1 MLGHLHAA
9 GSGHH
14 NGAGTVQGPDGAL
27 VVDAAFEAVGG
38 FGRQAQTA
46 RGLADGAGTEH
57 GAFQEDVGAGIV
69 DLGGLA
75 THDTGQGHG
84 ALVGFLQA
92 QEVNAVIA
100 GGIGG
105 GAKQGLAEASI
116 DLYGGVT
123 GSADDA
129 VKELLNGTLK
139 FNPDVACSHH
149 DHQHDH
155 GEHHC
160 GTHGCGGHQ

>member
-1 MLGHLHAA
+1 MLSLPAVSAAA
-9 GSGHH
+9 G
-14 NGAGTVQGPDGAL
+14 P
-27 VVDAAFEAVGG
+27 
-38 FGRQAQTA
+38 
-46 RGLADGAGTEH
+46 
-57 GAFQEDVGAGIV
+57 
-69 DLGGLA
+69 
-75 THDTGQGHG
+75 
-84 ALVGFLQA
+84 
-92 QEVNAVIA
+92 
-100 GGIGG
+100 
-105 GAKQGLAEASI
+105 KQGLAEASI

>member
-1 MLGHLHAA
+1 MMIIAVTYENGNVFQHFGH
-9 GSGHH
+9 SSQFKIYD
-14 NGAGTVQGPDGAL
+14 VEDGNIVKAE
-27 VVDAAFEAVGG
+27 VVD
-38 FGRQAQTA
+38 TN
-46 RGLADGAGTEH
+46 
-57 GAFQEDVGAGIV
+57 
-69 DLGGLA
+69 
-75 THDTGQGHG
+75 GQGHG

>member
-1 MLGHLHAA
+1 MTYVIYYNQINDICRKKDGLWRPVRLLQIGGEIVMMRIAVTYENGNVFQHFGH
-9 GSGHH
+9 SSQFKIYD
-14 NGAGTVQGPDGAL
+14 VEDGNIVKAE
-27 VVDAAFEAVGG
+27 VVD
-38 FGRQAQTA
+38 TN
-46 RGLADGAGTEH
+46 
-57 GAFQEDVGAGIV
+57 
-69 DLGGLA
+69 
-75 THDTGQGHG
+75 GQGHG

-129 VKELLNGTLK
+129 VIELLNGTLK

>member
-1 MLGHLHAA
+1 MMRIAVTYENGNVFQHFGH
-9 GSGHH
+9 SSQFKIYD
-14 NGAGTVQGPDGAL
+14 VEDGNIVKAE
-27 VVDAAFEAVGG
+27 VVD
-38 FGRQAQTA
+38 TN
-46 RGLADGAGTEH
+46 
-57 GAFQEDVGAGIV
+57 
-69 DLGGLA
+69 
-75 THDTGQGHG
+75 GQGHG

-155 GEHHC
+155 GEPLWYTWLRGSSVTFVYSPKGDDSLEEYYC
-160 GTHGCGGHQ
+160 FLSQWLPLLQGR